1 MEMAIPSSFYQEIK
15 KAISSS
21 PGQQSAVSLVL
32 LFLLEQAGGLYVWS
46 FLLVPESHLD
56 VQVLV
61 VLEYYLMPWLYR
73 VWQESVV
80 TVISL
85 WIYRNCPSIL
95 FFPITAHVCSHQMTT
110 RGSIK
115 Q

>member
-1 MEMAIPSSFYQEIK
+1 MAIPSSFCQEIR
-15 KAISSS
+15 KAISIS

-32 LFLLEQAGGLYVWS
+32 LFLLEQAGRLYVRS

-61 VLEYYLMPWLYR
+61 VLEYYLMSWLYR
-73 VWQESVV
+73 VWQESLV

-85 WIYRNCPSIL
+85 WVYGNCPSIL
-95 FFPITAHVCSHQMTT
+95 LFPITGHVCSHQMTAW
-110 RGSIK
+110 GSIK